1 MDLYFA
7 DWSLVSRP
15 DRLKAV
21 GSDAI
26 STPRVP
32 DGTPVLVDNSMRPV
46 EPWCTF
52 LGCTRKIYVGT
63 LLSPTPATRSNS
75 AASRDERRWGA
86 RCLGESDL
94 VAYRA
99 DRF

>member
-1 MDLYFA
+1 MRNPVTVPATLTTEGPLRGTLPVDLYFA

-15 DRLKAV
+15 DGLKAV

-32 DGTPVLVDNSMRPV
+32 DGTPVLVDDSMRPV

-52 LGCTRKIYVGT
+52 LRLYSQN
-63 LLSPTPATRSNS
+63 LRRNS
-75 AASRDERRWGA
+75 V
-86 RCLGESDL
+86 
-94 VAYRA
+94 VAYARDA
-99 DRF
+99 LEFGR